1 MADVQLTDDLG
12 KSVQD
17 VKIDL
22 SQPSS
27 LLRYAKSELLHLA
40 VAPDFIA
47 RAPQRLAVAAPS
59 PIDFQLKLQHEF
71 QLGGTKPE
79 ISLTPALQATIRAN
93 TTKGDKKEDFLFV
106 SRTGRPWRESKVV
119 EKRLNPLLRKL
130 SIEQRE
136 LKGIRHFNATEMDSK
151 NVPVKT
157 RQTRLGHDDPE

>member
-59 PIDFQLKLQHEF
+59 PIDFQLN
-71 QLGGTKPE
+71 
-79 ISLTPALQATIRAN
+79 SLTPALQATIRAN
-93 TTKGDKKEDFLFV
+93 TTKGSNLSENGPFKFPSVVPDNTGYV
-106 SRTGRPWRESKVV
+106 SLALQGSLDLGLGGSGGDLTFGIDATRTISLEYWRAF
-119 EKRLNPLLRKL
+119 PL
-130 SIEQRE
+130 
-136 LKGIRHFNATEMDSK
+136 GNG
-151 NVPVKT
+151 KT
-157 RQTRLGHDDPE
+157 LA